1 MATHAV
7 QSADGRTVQVSEDFV
22 KRFSEV
28 KHIGSG
34 QFSEVYQV
42 TQGGPKRHP
51 FITALDSP
59 LTPHQLATP
68 RGSSVYGSSP
78 VHRSLRG
85 DNDDLTVKTYA
96 VKKSKSK
103 FHGENARARRME
115 EVEILKELGQHDH
128 VLELFGSWEDEGHLY
143 IQTEFCEN
151 GSLDKFLTQHG
162 DRGRLDEFR
171 VWKVLLELCSVSS
184 VIIIL
189 KSRSTDFYF
198 QGLQHIHNAGF
209 IHLDIKPAN
218 VLITFEGSL
227 KISDFGMA
235 ARWPVV
241 DELEREGDREY
252 IAPEVISH
260 ARYDKPVD
268 IFALG
273 LTIIEVAG
281 NETLP
286 PNGPEWQSL
295 REGDISV
302 APVLSTSSSGEF
314 VHRDEKGNPI
324 TTEIVNGFWEE
335 PVTPDSP
342 ASPTLFRR
350 PKPASDRELAASGK
364 RRSGSLLHTPRS
376 GDLVH
381 PPKFMEERG
390 LENLVMWMIKA
401 KPSDRPAVAEL
412 LDRHELQWVDSRRRA
427 AATVFEG
434 LWGPDD
440 SLLSSLSE
448 DEDMV
453 GSPSASSE
461 VGNYN
466 EDWRMEI

>member
-1 MATHAV
+1 M
-7 QSADGRTVQVSEDFV
+7 SR
-22 KRFSEV
+22 
-28 KHIGSG
+28 I
-34 QFSEVYQV
+34 
-42 TQGGPKRHP
+42 
-51 FITALDSP
+51 
-59 LTPHQLATP
+59 
-68 RGSSVYGSSP
+68 
-78 VHRSLRG
+78 
-85 DNDDLTVKTYA
+85 YA

-103 FHGENARARRME
+103 LHGEIARARRME

-143 IQTEFCEN
+143 IQTEFCDN

-171 VWKVLLELCSVSS
+171 VWKVLLELCSVSLII
-184 VIIIL
+184 VIL
-189 KSRSTDFYF
+189 GVGGFFTDFVF

-235 ARWPVV
+235 AQWPVV

-314 VHRDEKGNPI
+314 VHRDEKGDPI
-324 TTEIVNGFWEE
+324 TTEMVDGFLEE
-335 PVTPDSP
+335 SVPPDSP
-342 ASPTLFRR
+342 ASPKIARR
-350 PKPASDRELAASGK
+350 PKLASDHELNASGELHI
-364 RRSGSLLHTPRS
+364 GSLLHKPRS
-376 GDLVH
+376 GDLID
-381 PPKFMEERG
+381 PPEFMRKRG
-390 LENLVMWMIKA
+390 LETLVIWMIKA
-401 KPSDRPAVAEL
+401 RPSDRPTVADLLNRYEL
-412 LDRHELQWVDSRRRA
+412 RWVGARRRA

-440 SLLSSLSE
+440 SLLSTLSE

-461 VGNYN
+461 VGNLS

>member
-1 MATHAV
+1 M
-7 QSADGRTVQVSEDFV
+7 
-22 KRFSEV
+22 
-28 KHIGSG
+28 
-34 QFSEVYQV
+34 
-42 TQGGPKRHP
+42 
-51 FITALDSP
+51 
-59 LTPHQLATP
+59 
-68 RGSSVYGSSP
+68 
-78 VHRSLRG
+78 
-85 DNDDLTVKTYA
+85 
-96 VKKSKSK
+96 
-103 FHGENARARRME
+103 
-115 EVEILKELGQHDH
+115 
-128 VLELFGSWEDEGHLY
+128 
-143 IQTEFCEN
+143 
-151 GSLDKFLTQHG
+151 
-162 DRGRLDEFR
+162 
-171 VWKVLLELCSVSS
+171 
-184 VIIIL
+184 
-189 KSRSTDFYF
+189 
-198 QGLQHIHNAGF
+198 
-209 IHLDIKPAN
+209 DIKPAN

-235 ARWPVV
+235 AQWPVV

-314 VHRDEKGNPI
+314 VHRDEKGDPI
-324 TTEIVNGFWEE
+324 TTEMVDGFLEGSASL
-335 PVTPDSP
+335 DSP
-342 ASPTLFRR
+342 ASPTIARR
-350 PKPASDRELAASGK
+350 PKFASDRELAASEELHI
-364 RRSGSLLHTPRS
+364 GSLLHKPRS
-376 GDLVH
+376 GDLID
-381 PPKFMEERG
+381 PPEFMRNRG
-390 LENLVMWMIKA
+390 LETLVIWMIKA
-401 KPSDRPAVAEL
+401 KPSDRPTVADLLNRYEL
-412 LDRHELQWVDSRRRA
+412 RWVNARRRA

-440 SLLSSLSE
+440 SLLSTLSE

-461 VGNYN
+461 VGNCS

>member
-1 MATHAV
+1 M

-42 TQGGPKRHP
+42 TQGGPKRHL
-51 FITALDSP
+51 FIASLDSP
-59 LTPHQLATP
+59 LTPHQLETP

-78 VHRSLRG
+78 LCRSLRG
-85 DNDDLTVKTYA
+85 DNDDLLVKIYA

-103 FHGENARARRME
+103 FHGEIARARRME
-115 EVEILKELGQHDH
+115 EVEILRELGQHDH

-171 VWKVLLELCSVSS
+171 VWKVLLELCLVSFATA
-184 VIIIL
+184 IL
-189 KSRSTDFYF
+189 GAFTDRY

-235 ARWPVV
+235 AQWPVV

-273 LTIIEVAG
+273 LTIIEIAG

-324 TTEIVNGFWEE
+324 TTEMVNGFLEE
-335 PVTPDSP
+335 LVSPDSP
-342 ASPTLFRR
+342 ASPTIVRR
-350 PKPASDRELAASGK
+350 PKLASDRELAASGK
-364 RRSGSLLHTPRS
+364 RRSGSLLHKPRS

-390 LENLVMWMIKA
+390 LETLVIWMIKA
-401 KPSDRPAVAEL
+401 KPSDRPTVAEL
-412 LDRHELQWVDSRRRA
+412 LNTFELQWVDVRRRA

-453 GSPSASSE
+453 CSPSASSE

-466 EDWRMEI
+466 EDWRMEL

>member
-1 MATHAV
+1 
-7 QSADGRTVQVSEDFV
+7 
-22 KRFSEV
+22 
-28 KHIGSG
+28 
-34 QFSEVYQV
+34 
-42 TQGGPKRHP
+42 
-51 FITALDSP
+51 
-59 LTPHQLATP
+59 
-68 RGSSVYGSSP
+68 
-78 VHRSLRG
+78 
-85 DNDDLTVKTYA
+85 
-96 VKKSKSK
+96 
-103 FHGENARARRME
+103 
-115 EVEILKELGQHDH
+115 
-128 VLELFGSWEDEGHLY
+128 
-143 IQTEFCEN
+143 
-151 GSLDKFLTQHG
+151 
-162 DRGRLDEFR
+162 
-171 VWKVLLELCSVSS
+171 
-184 VIIIL
+184 
-189 KSRSTDFYF
+189 
-198 QGLQHIHNAGF
+198 
-209 IHLDIKPAN
+209 
-218 VLITFEGSL
+218 
-227 KISDFGMA
+227 MA

-273 LTIIEVAG
+273 LTIIEIAG

-335 PVTPDSP
+335 PVSPDSP
-342 ASPTLFRR
+342 ASPTLIRR
-350 PKPASDRELAASGK
+350 PKPATDRDTGK

-390 LENLVMWMIKA
+390 LETLVMWMIKA
-401 KPSDRPAVAEL
+401 KPNDRPTVAEL